1 MIRFLSTYTACTPT
15 DLSCVAEQGK
25 RKRSRPSTV
34 TSTPVKD
41 GSSDS
46 SAPAKNSEE
55 SNTTQEETSQP
66 AVAETCEPKCAED
79 QSTAENSTGTGT
91 AEAPQPAVKEKP
103 PKTSKERSDRKR
115 EKEGRK
121 ERKSESASPVVQ
133 PPDRA
138 SPICNGTATDDMNVC
153 K

>member
-25 RKRSRPSTV
+25 RKRSRPSTA
-34 TSTPVKD
+34 TSMPVKD
-41 GSSDS
+41 GSSDA
-46 SAPAKNSEE
+46 SAPAKNFEE
-55 SNTTQEETSQP
+55 SNTTEEETSQP
-66 AVAETCEPKCAED
+66 AVAETCEPKCAEEP
-79 QSTAENSTGTGT
+79 STAENSTGTGT
-91 AEAPQPAVKEKP
+91 AEAPQPAVKEKA

-115 EKEGRK
+115 ERRK

-138 SPICNGTATDDMNVC
+138 SPICNGTAADDMNVC